1 MAMMWSGRVANTA
14 ESTDHMQQF
23 FLRFRLSWYNHKT
36 NISVSSQTKNTYR
49 KNLQNHVLF
58 NDTWIGLNPDSS
70 LQL

>member
-23 FLRFRLSWYNHKT
+23 FLRLRLSWYNYTTT

-58 NDTWIGLNPDSS
+58 NDSWIGLNPDSS
-70 LQL
+70 L